1 MFGKSKRINNH
12 TKRELREHWAGK
24 YIPNPEE
31 LPGGCDVVVF
41 EKGTKYGWQSG
52 SIEEGVDGTK
62 FVNCLDVFFDFDQVE
77 VYLNT
82 RYA

>member
-1 MFGKSKRINNH
+1 MFGRTKRINNH

-31 LPGGCDVVVF
+31 LPVGCDVVVF
-41 EKGTKYGWQSG
+41 EKGSKDFWEFGA
-52 SIEEGVDGTK
+52 IEEDVTGKK
-62 FVNCLDVFFDFDQVE
+62 FVDCLDGFFDFDQVE

>member
-31 LPGGCDVVVF
+31 LLVGCDVVVF

-62 FVNCLDVFFDFDQVE
+62 FVNCLDGFFDFDQVE